1 MDNKPKELLSVFGYA
16 AVAFFC
22 GLCGLL
28 LSYISTVDM
37 GEAGIWEFP
46 QYFNRYRSE
55 VVYFYIVALFL
66 FLLAR
71 ALTVDARKGVAIPFG
86 MKAINGFVII
96 AIFVIYLPLLPR
108 DGSSG
113 WLETVLYPAS
123 SVLAFLYI
131 LIRTNN
137 LHGNDDI
144 EERSY
149 CFTNRI
155 FFPAIT
161 TCISSFLVGWFVIDV
176 KPYSWTVL
184 PATAFALCLLMRFS
198 GKSGGSSKRAIL
210 LFAMVLILV
219 PIIPRF
225 FTSTAAAVGLP
236 FSIFIAFALGVTE
249 VANRN
254 YHICEEDS
262 TYRLSYHEEAEFYSA
277 GTNWSAF
284 VFIPLVPTLAL
295 FLPILPVWLLYAYAL
310 LFILIWALT
319 KDKAT
324 PKFRMVALLLGL
336 SLPLTILGGV
346 LIGIFKP
353 DWILVLD
360 EPVTQMG
367 DETRQA
373 NGALSDR
380 ITTILGVLLTII
392 FVLLQSKYERF
403 MKSLRSPNTFLS
415 IRNCMLLFFLIM
427 SLVNVYALFVT
438 SVLDRIF
445 SVGDFGWRKIDEF
458 QIWSL
463 VLIAVMLVVYMW
475 DGEPE
480 EGAAGAGGAGG
491 SGPGARDIDGQ
502 CGGEGA
508 AEKVSLLWAAPG
520 WTSAFARVASYIVI
534 GRGTTSLIAGAA
546 TSGILFFWLN
556 EVNWSVVNAGAVI
569 LLITMFG
576 FVEND
581 ISDRHKD
588 RQGERGDKLLVSGG
602 VEVGEVKGVAL
613 VLALCSW
620 LLGYFAFGTEALAF
634 LTVLAIALSVY
645 SAFSHR
651 LPMFKGLYTA
661 CLCMSP
667 VWFVN
672 IVSGTEVISPYV
684 VAFGMVFFVGRELAI
699 DSKDAV
705 ADRLAGMKTLA
716 VVLGPRLSMFCGWT
730 AMAAAFLILAL
741 TVGNEGR
748 LLAAAGLGLLIVLGI
763 YNSVNPV
770 RAIQWSKVAL
780 LFGVFSVGV
789 SL

>member
-1 MDNKPKELLSVFGYA
+1 VDNWPKELLSVLGYA

-28 LSYISTVDM
+28 LSYISTVNM
-37 GEAGIWEFP
+37 GEAGIGEFP
-46 QYFNRYRSE
+46 EYVNRYRLE
-55 VVYFYIVALFL
+55 VVYFYGVSLFS
-66 FLLAR
+66 FLVAR
-71 ALTVDARKGVAIPFG
+71 AFTVDSAKGVDNLDRI
-86 MKAINGFVII
+86 KIINWI
-96 AIFVIYLPLLPR
+96 AILVILVSFLSILFRVAPS
-108 DGSSG
+108 GS
-113 WLETVLYPAS
+113 LERFFYPAS
-123 SVLAFLYI
+123 SVFAFLYI
-131 LIRTNN
+131 LFRTNRVDE
-137 LHGNDDI
+137 DDGA
-144 EERSY
+144 EQRSY

-176 KPYSWTVL
+176 EPNSWAVL
-184 PATAFALCLLMRFS
+184 PATAIALCLLMSFS
-198 GKSGGSSKRAIL
+198 GRSAGSSKRAIVF
-210 LFAMVLILV
+210 FALMLILV
-219 PIIPRF
+219 PIIPKF
-225 FTSTAAAVGLP
+225 FTSAAAAVGLP

-254 YHICEEDS
+254 YHICKEDS
-262 TYRLSYHEEAEFYSA
+262 TYRLSCHEEAEFYSA
-277 GTNWSAF
+277 GANWSAF

-295 FLPILPVWLLYAYAL
+295 FLPILPVWVLYAYAL
-310 LFILIWALT
+310 VFILIWALT
-319 KDKAT
+319 KDKVT
-324 PKFRMVALLLGL
+324 PQFRTLALLLGL

-346 LIGIFKP
+346 LIGIFRP

-360 EPVTQMG
+360 EPVTQTG
-367 DETRQA
+367 DVTRQA

-392 FVLLQSKYERF
+392 FVLLQSKYEKF
-403 MKSLRSPNTFLS
+403 MKSLRRSNTFLS

-445 SVGDFGWRKIDEF
+445 SVGDSGWRKIDEF

-463 VLIAVMLVVYMW
+463 VLIAVILVVYMW
-475 DGEPE
+475 EGEPGE
-480 EGAAGAGGAGG
+480 DADGTGGAGG
-491 SGPGARDIDGQ
+491 SGPGVRDIDGQ
-502 CGGEGA
+502 NGGEGA
-508 AEKVSLLWAAPG
+508 AEEATSSRTAPA
-520 WTSAFARVASYIVI
+520 WTSAFARIANYVAV

-546 TSGILFFWLN
+546 TSGILFFGLD
-556 EVNWSVVNAGAVI
+556 EVNWSVINAGAVI

-581 ISDRHKD
+581 ISDRYKD
-588 RQGERGDKLLVSGG
+588 RQGQRGDKLLVSGG
-602 VEVGEVKGVAL
+602 VGVGEAKGVAL
-613 VLALCSW
+613 VLASCSW
-620 LLGYFAFGTEALAF
+620 VLGYFAFGTGALAF

-651 LPMFKGLYTA
+651 LPLFKGLYTA

-667 VWFVN
+667 AWFVN
-672 IVSGTEVISPYV
+672 IVAGTEVISPYV
-684 VAFGMVFFVGRELAI
+684 VAFGIVFFVGRELAI
-699 DSKDAV
+699 DSKDAA

-716 VVLGPRLSMFCGWT
+716 VVLGPRLSTICGWT

-741 TVGNEGR
+741 AVGTEGR
-748 LLAAAGLGLLIVLGI
+748 LLAATGLGLLIVLGI
-763 YNSVNPV
+763 YSSVNPV
-770 RAIQWSKVAL
+770 RAIRWSRVAL